1 VFFFEAFRFF
11 QTSMVK
17 AKRISGLD
25 CSAPADRMIRL
36 VLRAQL
42 KAICSLRERALD
54 WSDPEGVHDMRVLSR
69 RMRSAISDF
78 QGHLRKPGLP
88 IRRLRAIARSL
99 GEVRDEDV
107 ALAAL
112 EALQANVS
120 DDVAE
125 GLDKLVEERRQR
137 QTKARAGL
145 MKAISSTAV
154 KEFRAEFQTQIR
166 TLATTA
172 PKVRPGQ
179 EAAGAMLTF
188 RRVGAQAIA
197 GRLKDFRGAV
207 VRSIYF
213 PFEIDKI
220 HELRILAKR
229 LRYAVELFGSCWDR
243 DLSETAGEI
252 ATLQTSLGE
261 LHDCDVWIEYLGRR
275 LKRIS
280 GKPGSDS
287 LRVRAGY
294 TWLLRHFTKKRT
306 AHYRNALARW
316 QQWEADGFL
325 DELKLRIRET
335 SSLPE
340 PKRPH

>member
-1 VFFFEAFRFF
+1 
-11 QTSMVK
+11 
-17 AKRISGLD
+17 
-25 CSAPADRMIRL
+25 
-36 VLRAQL
+36 
-42 KAICSLRERALD
+42 
-54 WSDPEGVHDMRVLSR
+54 
-69 RMRSAISDF
+69 
-78 QGHLRKPGLP
+78 
-88 IRRLRAIARSL
+88 
-99 GEVRDEDV
+99 
-107 ALAAL
+107 
-112 EALQANVS
+112 
-120 DDVAE
+120 
-125 GLDKLVEERRQR
+125 
-137 QTKARAGL
+137 
-145 MKAISSTAV
+145 TAV
-154 KEFRAEFQTQIR
+154 KEFRAEFQPQIR

-188 RRVGAQAIA
+188 RQVGAQAIA

-229 LRYAVELFGSCWDR
+229 LRYAVELFRSCWDR

-287 LRVRAGY
+287 LQVRAGY

-306 AHYRNALARW
+306 AH
-316 QQWEADGFL
+316 
-325 DELKLRIRET
+325 
-335 SSLPE
+335 
-340 PKRPH
+340 